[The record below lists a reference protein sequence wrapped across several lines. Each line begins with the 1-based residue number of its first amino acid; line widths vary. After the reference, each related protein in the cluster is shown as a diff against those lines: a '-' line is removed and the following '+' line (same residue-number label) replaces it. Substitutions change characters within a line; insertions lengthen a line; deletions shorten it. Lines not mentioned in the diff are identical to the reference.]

1 MAEETPTFTNLRPD
15 ATIGIQPYILRQEEV
30 DQIIKA
36 EAAKGD
42 KGNAPKELATD
53 LVRVFSASDF
63 KEEIEQDPNFL
74 SYDLLRTG
82 KAKILDYIPAY
93 AGKKPVDRQLTD
105 QDINILFSNVKEAD
119 FARPFFTE
127 FAKSA
132 PSTYAGVKTAGIV
145 GSRLIPAAASSGP
158 LAPIAVPAA
167 FLATGA
173 SALAT
178 AGITYFAGEKI
189 EDAFLGPKDPITPT
203 SKAAHEA
210 YRTLGAF
217 TGSIFAP
224 WMFKDTV
231 DLGYNAAV
239 SKLAEG
245 ASPAFQTRM
254 LKVFEDMI
262 SGTGTLAKKSPIPLA
277 GAELTSGAA
286 ASLGA
291 YTSESAFPG
300 SLGPRLLSEFLGAN
314 TFYSTFLRVVPNALK
329 NLQKTDVTDAI
340 VDKSQEKLF
349 TKINETYKLY
359 GTDEGYDQLI
369 RNLTDETFIKELE
382 DAFPGIKFTA
392 AQQSGD
398 PLIMAI
404 ESVKAKQNQ
413 TLDATRKQ
421 NATKAEAFLLGLTKA
436 LEDKGDDQSLKA
448 AAEIR
453 ESMFQNTLQMSYE
466 EKLENFL
473 KAAEK
478 LKAQPGQKEPRSKA
492 DISVQMFSLLEDTL
506 NSVKKKE
513 SDFWDKVGSVPL
525 IQPIG
530 PNAKSDD
537 LPNFLKTW
545 NKILPKDAAVRE
557 DFEKKVKVLTD
568 FIANARED
576 LGLKPL
582 VNFTKEEQKTI
593 NKFQQTAENFQIKLE
608 GFDQADTLKKA
619 LREAKGLDEDAKVDF
634 FRNYGEKVLGF
645 LPGSKDP
652 ELKPSSAGERMLL
665 SALNAYGDLS
675 ASKVT
680 ATQRARTRAQSPL
693 VDAQAIS
700 ADRLVEIRSTALS
713 LARGFAADPSTA
725 HLAKRVGKFAEALL
739 DDLDV
744 DGFGDAYNTAR
755 AFSRAKND
763 VYTRAILGKAFQ
775 KDKAGGE
782 VLPAEVTFELFVKR
796 NPSLTL
802 NRLRQLNTLS
812 EFLDE
817 QNIKVSETLRRDTD
831 FVQMDDDEP
840 IFTTMNKLTDNFLR
854 RMEETVGREVFDP
867 ETGTM
872 TLVLDANKLE
882 KFKKD
887 NAQVLEQLP
896 GLIIDLDNVVS
907 AKNTLESF
915 KFGRKKVL
923 EEHRKQTL
931 LSSLLNGASPT
942 VALAEAVN
950 GSNPVK
956 SLNQFFTL
964 STAPKETAQKV
975 GIRLPQFRPFDAA
988 GRKAKNVAD
997 AGLNLDDINDGFKRS
1012 IIQHALMK
1020 SGGEGDFDIESFAKV
1035 LYGPLK
1041 KDPNYSLMDIAKTYD
1056 VFSKTEFDRIRLMT
1070 SQLLKI
1076 KAAEKAGNINDPDFV
1091 EKAGPL
1097 LGFYFGIGGSALGT
1111 KTYNTL
1117 TGGAGGP
1124 GSITAAGIG
1133 KNAVTDFLLKIPQV
1147 KNLEKISTIFLDPKM
1162 VAQLLKKP
1170 KTDRDKKRVTDTI
1183 IENLSKTFGNIARQ
1197 GIPITV
1203 PKVGEAVT
1211 PEGDAERERFLLKQR
1226 QLEEMKKK
1234 GAPMIPPREGPINQN
1249 TAPVNQN
1256 QIPSSQIGTTA
1267 SLSPPVQN
1275 QKVDR
1280 RRFAALFPEDADL
1293 IQGIGSLRA

>member
-15 ATIGIQPYILRQEEV
+15 ATIGIQPYILRQEDV
-30 DQIIKA
+30 DKIIKT
-36 EAAKGD
+36 EATKGEKGD
-42 KGNAPKELATD
+42 APRALATD
-53 LVRVFSASDF
+53 LVNVFSASDF
-63 KEEIEQDPNFL
+63 KEEIQQDPNFL
-74 SYDLLRTG
+74 SYELLRSG

-105 QDINILFSNVKEAD
+105 QDINILFSNAKEAD

-127 FAKSA
+127 LAKSA
-132 PSTYAGVKTAGIV
+132 PATYAGVKTAGIV
-145 GSRLIPAAASSGP
+145 GSRLIPAAAVSP
-158 LAPIAVPAA
+158 VAPIAVPAA

-173 SALAT
+173 ASIAS

-262 SGTGTLAKKSPIPLA
+262 SGTGTLAKKSPLPLA
-277 GAELTSGAA
+277 GAELTSGAG

-291 YTSESAFPG
+291 YYSESMFPG
-300 SLGPRLLSEFLGAN
+300 SIGPRLFSEFLGAN

-329 NLQKTDVTDAI
+329 NLQKTDVTGAI

-369 RNLTDETFIKELE
+369 RNLTDENFIKELE
-382 DAFPGIKFTA
+382 DAFPGVKFTA

-413 TLDATRKQ
+413 TLDSTRKQ

-453 ESMFQNTLQMSYE
+453 ESMFSNTLQMSYE

-478 LKAQPGQKEPRSKA
+478 LKAQPGQTGSKSKA

-545 NKILPKDAAVRE
+545 NKILPKDAAVRQ

-593 NKFQQTAENFQIKLE
+593 NKFQKTAENFQIKLA
-608 GFDQADTLKKA
+608 GFEEESALKQA
-619 LREAKGLDEDAKVDF
+619 LREAKGLDDDAKVDF
-634 FRNYGEKVLGF
+634 FRTYAYRNLG
-645 LPGSKDP
+645 LTGDEATK
-652 ELKPSSAGERMLL
+652 GERMLL

-680 ATQRARTRAQSPL
+680 ATQRATTRAQSPL

-700 ADRLVEIRSTALS
+700 AARLVEVRSTALS

-817 QNIKVSETLRRDTD
+817 QDIKVSETLRRDTD
-831 FVQMDDDEP
+831 FVEMDDDEP

-867 ETGTM
+867 ETGNM

-923 EEHRKQTL
+923 EEHKKQTI

-956 SLNQFFTL
+956 SLNQYFSL

-975 GIRLPQFRPFDAA
+975 GISLPQFKPFNAA

-997 AGLNLDDINDGFKRS
+997 ADLNLEDINDGFKRS

-1041 KDPNYSLMDIAKTYD
+1041 KDPNYSLMDIVKTYD
-1056 VFSKTEFDRIRLMT
+1056 IFSKTEFDRIRLMT

-1111 KTYNTL
+1111 KTYQTL

-1147 KNLEKISTIFLDPKM
+1147 KNLEKISTIFLDPKT

-1170 KTDRDKKRVTDTI
+1170 KTERDKKRVTDTI

-1197 GIPITV
+1197 GIPISV
-1203 PKVGEAVT
+1203 PKVGEAIT

-1256 QIPSSQIGTTA
+1256 QIPPNESLINVN
-1267 SLSPPVQN
+1267 LSPPVQN

>member
-105 QDINILFSNVKEAD
+105 QDINILFSNAKEAD

-127 FAKSA
+127 LAKSA
-132 PSTYAGVKTAGIV
+132 PATYAGIKTAGIV

-277 GAELTSGAA
+277 GAELTSGAG

-329 NLQKTDVTDAI
+329 NLQKTDVTGAI

-369 RNLTDETFIKELE
+369 RNLTDENFIKELE
-382 DAFPGIKFTA
+382 DAFPGVKFTA

-413 TLDATRKQ
+413 TLDSTRKQ

-453 ESMFQNTLQMSYE
+453 ESMFSNTLQMSYE

-478 LKAQPGQKEPRSKA
+478 LKAQPGQTGSKSKA

-545 NKILPKDAAVRE
+545 NKILPKDAAVRQ

-593 NKFQQTAENFQIKLE
+593 NKFQKTAENFQIKLA
-608 GFDQADTLKKA
+608 GFEEESALKQA
-619 LREAKGLDEDAKVDF
+619 LREAKGLDDDAKVDF
-634 FRNYGEKVLGF
+634 FRTYAYRNLG
-645 LPGSKDP
+645 LTGDEATK
-652 ELKPSSAGERMLL
+652 GERMLL

-680 ATQRARTRAQSPL
+680 ATQRATTRAQSPL

-700 ADRLVEIRSTALS
+700 AARLVEVRSTALS

-817 QNIKVSETLRRDTD
+817 QDIKVSETLRRDTD
-831 FVQMDDDEP
+831 FVEMDDDEP

-867 ETGTM
+867 ETGNM

-923 EEHRKQTL
+923 EEHKKQTI

-956 SLNQFFTL
+956 SLNQYFSL

-975 GIRLPQFRPFDAA
+975 GISLPQFKPFNAA

-997 AGLNLDDINDGFKRS
+997 ADLNLEDINDGFKRS

-1041 KDPNYSLMDIAKTYD
+1041 KDPNYSLMDIVKTYD
-1056 VFSKTEFDRIRLMT
+1056 IFSKTEFDRIRLMT

-1111 KTYNTL
+1111 KTYQTL

-1147 KNLEKISTIFLDPKM
+1147 KNLEKISTIFLDPKT

-1170 KTDRDKKRVTDTI
+1170 KTERDKKRVTDTI

-1197 GIPITV
+1197 GIPISV
-1203 PKVGEAVT
+1203 PKVGEAIT

-1256 QIPSSQIGTTA
+1256 QIPPNESLINVN
-1267 SLSPPVQN
+1267 LSPPVQN

>member
-105 QDINILFSNVKEAD
+105 QDINILFSNAKEAD

-127 FAKSA
+127 LAKSA
-132 PSTYAGVKTAGIV
+132 PATYAGIKTAGIV

-277 GAELTSGAA
+277 GAELTSGAG

-329 NLQKTDVTDAI
+329 NLQKTDVTGAI

-369 RNLTDETFIKELE
+369 RNLTDENFIKELE
-382 DAFPGIKFTA
+382 DAFPGVKFTA

-413 TLDATRKQ
+413 TLDSTRKQ

-453 ESMFQNTLQMSYE
+453 ESMFSNTLQMSYE

-478 LKAQPGQKEPRSKA
+478 LKAQPGQTGSKSKA

-545 NKILPKDAAVRE
+545 NKILPKDAAVRQ

-593 NKFQQTAENFQIKLE
+593 NKFQKTAENFQIKLA
-608 GFDQADTLKKA
+608 GFEEESALKQA
-619 LREAKGLDEDAKVDF
+619 LREAKGLDDDAKVDF
-634 FRNYGEKVLGF
+634 FRTYAYRNLG
-645 LPGSKDP
+645 LTGDEATK
-652 ELKPSSAGERMLL
+652 GERMLL

-680 ATQRARTRAQSPL
+680 ATQRATTRAQSPL

-700 ADRLVEIRSTALS
+700 AARLVEVRSTALS

-817 QNIKVSETLRRDTD
+817 QDIKVSETLRRDTD
-831 FVQMDDDEP
+831 FVEMDDDEP

-867 ETGTM
+867 ETGNM

-923 EEHRKQTL
+923 EEHKKQTI

-956 SLNQFFTL
+956 SLNQYFSL

-975 GIRLPQFRPFDAA
+975 GISLPQFKPFNAA

-997 AGLNLDDINDGFKRS
+997 ADLNLEDINDGFKRS

-1041 KDPNYSLMDIAKTYD
+1041 KDPNYSLMDIVKTYD
-1056 VFSKTEFDRIRLMT
+1056 IFSKTEFDRIRLMT

-1111 KTYNTL
+1111 KTYQTL

-1147 KNLEKISTIFLDPKM
+1147 KNLEKISTIFLKPDM

-1170 KTDRDKKRVTDTI
+1170 KTERDKKRVTDTI

-1197 GIPITV
+1197 GIPISV
-1203 PKVGEAVT
+1203 PKVGEAIT

-1256 QIPSSQIGTTA
+1256 QIPPNESLINVN
-1267 SLSPPVQN
+1267 LSPPVQN

>member
-36 EAAKGD
+36 EAAKGE
-42 KGNAPKELATD
+42 KGNAPRELAID

-74 SYDLLRTG
+74 SYELLRSG
-82 KAKILDYIPAY
+82 KAKILDFIPAY

-127 FAKSA
+127 LAKSA
-132 PSTYAGVKTAGIV
+132 PATYAGVKTAGIV
-145 GSRLIPAAASSGP
+145 GSKLIPAAAVSP
-158 LAPIAVPAA
+158 AAPIAVPAA

-173 SALAT
+173 ASLAS

-189 EDAFLGPKDPITPT
+189 EDAFLGPKDPISPT

-262 SGTGTLAKKSPIPLA
+262 SGTGTLAKKSPKALA
-277 GAELTSGAA
+277 GAELTSGAG

-291 YTSESAFPG
+291 YYSEEMFPG
-300 SLGPRLLSEFLGAN
+300 SVAPRLFMEFLGAN

-329 NLQKTDVTDAI
+329 NLQKTDVTGAI

-349 TKINETYKLY
+349 TKINETFDLY
-359 GTDEGYDQLI
+359 GTKDGYNQLI
-369 RNLTDETFIKELE
+369 KNLTDETFIKELE
-382 DAFPGIKFTA
+382 DAFPGVKFTA

-413 TLDATRKQ
+413 KLDATRKQ

-513 SDFWDKVGSVPL
+513 SDLWDKVGSVPL

-557 DFEKKVKVLTD
+557 DFTKKVKVLTD

-593 NKFQQTAENFQIKLE
+593 NKFQQIAENFQIKLA
-608 GFDQADTLKKA
+608 GFNEEDTLKQA
-619 LREAKGLDEDAKVDF
+619 LRESKDLDDDAKVDF
-634 FRNYGEKVLGF
+634 FRNYGERVLGF
-645 LPGSKDP
+645 IPGSKDP
-652 ELKPSSAGERMLL
+652 ELTPSSAGERMLL

-680 ATQRARTRAQSPL
+680 ATQRARTRAQTPL
-693 VDAQAIS
+693 VDSQAIS
-700 ADRLVEIRSTALS
+700 AARLVEIRSTALS

-763 VYTRAILGKAFQ
+763 VYTRAILGKAFR

-817 QNIKVSETLRRDTD
+817 QDIKVSETLRRDTD

-997 AGLNLDDINDGFKRS
+997 AGLNLDDINDGFKRA

-1020 SGGEGDFDIESFAKV
+1020 SGGEGDFNVESFAKA

-1076 KAAEKAGNINDPDFV
+1076 RAAEKAGNINDPDFI

-1097 LGFYFGIGGSALGT
+1097 LGFYFGVGGSALGT

-1117 TGGAGGP
+1117 LGGGGGP
-1124 GSITAAGIG
+1124 GSIKAASIG
-1133 KNAVTDFLLKIPQV
+1133 ANAVTDFLLKIPQV

-1170 KTDRDKKRVTDTI
+1170 KTERDKKRVTDTI

-1197 GIPITV
+1197 GIPISV

-1256 QIPSSQIGTTA
+1256 QIPSGQTGTTA
-1267 SLSPPVQN
+1267 SISPTVQN

>member
-15 ATIGIQPYILRQEEV
+15 ATIGIQPYILRQEDV
-30 DQIIKA
+30 DKIIKA
-36 EAAKGD
+36 EATKGE
-42 KGNAPKELATD
+42 KGNAPKALATD
-53 LVRVFSASDF
+53 LVNVFSASDF
-63 KEEIEQDPNFL
+63 KEEIQQDPNFL
-74 SYDLLRTG
+74 SYELLRSG

-105 QDINILFSNVKEAD
+105 QDINILFSNVKEAE

-127 FAKSA
+127 LAKSA
-132 PSTYAGVKTAGIV
+132 PATAAGVKTAAIV
-145 GSRLIPAAASSGP
+145 GSRLIPAAAVSP
-158 LAPIAVPAA
+158 VAPIAVPAA

-173 SALAT
+173 ASLAS

-277 GAELTSGAA
+277 GAELTSGAG

-291 YTSESAFPG
+291 YYSESMFPG
-300 SLGPRLLSEFLGAN
+300 SIGPRLFSEFLGAN

-329 NLQKTDVTDAI
+329 NLQKTDVTGAI

-349 TKINETYKLY
+349 TKINETFDLY
-359 GTDEGYDQLI
+359 GNKDGYNQLI
-369 RNLTDETFIKELE
+369 KNLTDETFIKELE
-382 DAFPGIKFTA
+382 DAFPGVNFTA

-404 ESVKAKQNQ
+404 ESVKARQNQ
-413 TLDATRKQ
+413 KLDVTRKQ
-421 NATKAEAFLLGLTKA
+421 NASKAEAFLLGLTKA
-436 LEDKGDDQSLKA
+436 LEEKGDDQSLKA

-466 EKLENFL
+466 EKLDNFL

-478 LKAQPGQKEPRSKA
+478 LKAQPGQAGSKSKA

-513 SDFWDKVGSVPL
+513 SDLWDKVGSVPL

-557 DFEKKVKVLTD
+557 DFTKKVKVLTD

-582 VNFTKEEQKTI
+582 INFTKEEQKTI
-593 NKFQQTAENFQIKLE
+593 NKFQKTAENFQIKLA
-608 GFDQADTLKKA
+608 GFEEESALKQA
-619 LREAKGLDEDAKVDF
+619 LRESKGLDDDAKVEF
-634 FRNYGEKVLGF
+634 FRTYAYRNLGLTGEDATK
-645 LPGSKDP
+645 
-652 ELKPSSAGERMLL
+652 GERMLL

-680 ATQRARTRAQSPL
+680 ATQRATTRAQTPL

-700 ADRLVEIRSTALS
+700 AARLVEVRSTALS
-713 LARGFAADPSTA
+713 LARGFAAEPSTA

-1256 QIPSSQIGTTA
+1256 TLPSNESLINVN
-1267 SLSPPVQN
+1267 LSPPVQN

>member
-1 MAEETPTFTNLRPD
+1 MAEETPTLTNLRPD
-15 ATIGIQPYILRQEEV
+15 ATIGIQPYILRQEDV
-30 DQIIKA
+30 DKIIKS
-36 EAAKGD
+36 EAAKGE
-42 KGNAPKELATD
+42 KGDAPRALATD
-53 LVRVFSASDF
+53 LVNVFSASDF
-63 KEEIEQDPNFL
+63 KEEIQQDPNFL
-74 SYDLLRTG
+74 SYELLRSG
-82 KAKILDYIPAY
+82 KAKILDFIPAY

-119 FARPFFTE
+119 FAQPFFTE
-127 FAKSA
+127 LAKSA
-132 PSTYAGVKTAGIV
+132 PATYAGVKTAGIV
-145 GSRLIPAAASSGP
+145 GSRLIPAAAVSP
-158 LAPIAVPAA
+158 VAPIAVPAA

-173 SALAT
+173 ASIAS

-189 EDAFLGPKDPITPT
+189 EDAFLGPKDPISPT

-245 ASPAFQTRM
+245 SSPAFQTRM

-262 SGTGTLAKKSPIPLA
+262 SGTGTLAKKSPKALA
-277 GAELTSGAA
+277 GAELTSGAG

-291 YTSESAFPG
+291 YYSEGIFPG
-300 SLGPRLLSEFLGAN
+300 SVAPRLFSEFLGAN

-349 TKINETYKLY
+349 NKINETYKLY
-359 GTDEGYDQLI
+359 GNDEGYDQLI

-382 DAFPGIKFTA
+382 DAFPGVKFTA

-421 NATKAEAFLLGLTKA
+421 NASKAEAFLLGLTKA
-436 LEDKGDDQSLKA
+436 LEEKGDDQSLKA

-478 LKAQPGQKEPRSKA
+478 LKAQPGQLGSKSKA

-506 NSVKKKE
+506 NSAKKRE
-513 SDFWDKVGSVPL
+513 TDLWDKVGSVPL
-525 IQPIG
+525 IQPLG
-530 PNAKSDD
+530 PNAKSED

-593 NKFQQTAENFQIKLE
+593 NKFQKTAENFQIKLA
-608 GFDQADTLKKA
+608 GFEEESALKQA
-619 LREAKGLDEDAKVDF
+619 LRESKGLDDDAKVEF
-634 FRNYGEKVLGF
+634 FRTYAYRNLGLTGEDATK
-645 LPGSKDP
+645 
-652 ELKPSSAGERMLL
+652 GERMLL

-680 ATQRARTRAQSPL
+680 ATQRARTREQKPL
-693 VDAQAIS
+693 VDSQAIS
-700 ADRLVEIRSTALS
+700 AARLVEIRSTALA
-713 LARGFAADPSTA
+713 LARGFAAEPSTA

-744 DGFGDAYNTAR
+744 EGFGDAYNTAR

-763 VYTRAILGKAFQ
+763 VYTRAILGKAFR

-817 QNIKVSETLRRDTD
+817 QDIKVSETLRRDTD
-831 FVQMDDDEP
+831 FVQMEDDEP

-907 AKNTLESF
+907 AKNTLEAF

-923 EEHRKQTL
+923 DEHKKQTI
-931 LSSLLNGASPT
+931 LSSVLNGASPT
-942 VALAEAVN
+942 VALGEAIN
-950 GSNPVK
+950 SKNPVK
-956 SLNQFFTL
+956 FLNQFFTL
-964 STAPKETAQKV
+964 SAAPKDTAQKV
-975 GIRLPQFRPFDAA
+975 GISLPQFRPFNAA
-988 GRKAKNVAD
+988 GRKAKNVVDAD
-997 AGLNLDDINDGFKRS
+997 LNLDDINDGFKQA
-1012 IIQHALMK
+1012 IIQYALMK
-1020 SGGEGDFDIESFAKV
+1020 SGGEGDFNVESFAKV

-1041 KDPNYSLMDIAKTYD
+1041 NDPNYSLMDIVKTYD

-1076 KAAEKAGNINDPDFV
+1076 RAAEKAGNINDPDFI

-1170 KTDRDKKRVTDTI
+1170 KTERDKKRVTDTI
-1183 IENLSKTFGNIARQ
+1183 IENLSKTFGNMARQ
-1197 GIPITV
+1197 GIPISV
-1203 PKVGEAVT
+1203 PKVGEAIT

-1256 QIPSSQIGTTA
+1256 QIPPNESLINVN
-1267 SLSPPVQN
+1267 LSPPVQN

>member
-15 ATIGIQPYILRQEEV
+15 ATIGIQPYILRQEDV
-30 DQIIKA
+30 DKIIKT
-36 EAAKGD
+36 EATKGEKGD
-42 KGNAPKELATD
+42 APRALATD
-53 LVRVFSASDF
+53 LVNVFSASDF
-63 KEEIEQDPNFL
+63 KEEIQQDPNFL
-74 SYDLLRTG
+74 SYELLRSG

-105 QDINILFSNVKEAD
+105 QDINILFSNAKEAD

-127 FAKSA
+127 LAKSA
-132 PSTYAGVKTAGIV
+132 PATYAGVKTAGIV
-145 GSRLIPAAASSGP
+145 GSRLIPAAAVSP
-158 LAPIAVPAA
+158 VAPIAVPAA

-173 SALAT
+173 ASIAS

-262 SGTGTLAKKSPIPLA
+262 SGTGTLAKKSPLPLA
-277 GAELTSGAA
+277 GAELTSGAG

-291 YTSESAFPG
+291 YYSESMFPG
-300 SLGPRLLSEFLGAN
+300 SIGPRLFSEFLGAN

-329 NLQKTDVTDAI
+329 NLQKTDVTGAI

-369 RNLTDETFIKELE
+369 RNLTDENFIKELE
-382 DAFPGIKFTA
+382 DAFPGVKFTA

-413 TLDATRKQ
+413 TLDSTRKQ

-453 ESMFQNTLQMSYE
+453 ESMFSNTLQMSYE

-478 LKAQPGQKEPRSKA
+478 LKAQPGQTGSKSKA

-545 NKILPKDAAVRE
+545 NKILPKDAAVRQ

-593 NKFQQTAENFQIKLE
+593 NKFQKTAENFQIKLA
-608 GFDQADTLKKA
+608 GFEEESALKQA
-619 LREAKGLDEDAKVDF
+619 LREAKGLDDDAKVDF
-634 FRNYGEKVLGF
+634 FRTYAYRNLG
-645 LPGSKDP
+645 LTGDEATK
-652 ELKPSSAGERMLL
+652 GERMLL

-680 ATQRARTRAQSPL
+680 ATQRATTRAQSPL

-700 ADRLVEIRSTALS
+700 AARLVEVRSTALS

-817 QNIKVSETLRRDTD
+817 QDIKVSETLRRDTD
-831 FVQMDDDEP
+831 FVEMDDDEP

-867 ETGTM
+867 ETGNM

-923 EEHRKQTL
+923 EEHKKQTI

-956 SLNQFFTL
+956 SLNQYFSL

-975 GIRLPQFRPFDAA
+975 GISLPQFKPFNAA

-997 AGLNLDDINDGFKRS
+997 ADLNLEDINDGFKRS

-1041 KDPNYSLMDIAKTYD
+1041 KDPNYSLMDIVKTYD
-1056 VFSKTEFDRIRLMT
+1056 IFSKTEFDRIRLMT

-1111 KTYNTL
+1111 KTYQTL

-1147 KNLEKISTIFLDPKM
+1147 KNLEKISTIFLDPKT

-1170 KTDRDKKRVTDTI
+1170 KTERDKKRVTDTI

-1197 GIPITV
+1197 GIPISV
-1203 PKVGEAVT
+1203 PKVGEAIT

-1256 QIPSSQIGTTA
+1256 QIPSNESLINVN
-1267 SLSPPVQN
+1267 LSPPVQN

-1293 IQGIGSLRA
+1293 IQGIGSLRG

>member
-15 ATIGIQPYILRQEEV
+15 ATIGIQPYILRQEDV
-30 DQIIKA
+30 DKIIKT
-36 EAAKGD
+36 EATKGEKGD
-42 KGNAPKELATD
+42 APRALATD
-53 LVRVFSASDF
+53 LVNVFSASDF
-63 KEEIEQDPNFL
+63 KEEIQQDPNFL
-74 SYDLLRTG
+74 SYELLRSG

-105 QDINILFSNVKEAD
+105 QDINILFSNAKQAD

-127 FAKSA
+127 LAKSA
-132 PSTYAGVKTAGIV
+132 PATYAGVKTAGIV
-145 GSRLIPAAASSGP
+145 GSRLIPAAAASGP

-173 SALAT
+173 ASLAS
-178 AGITYFAGEKI
+178 AGITYYAGEKI

-277 GAELTSGAA
+277 GAELTSGAG

-291 YTSESAFPG
+291 YYSESMFPG
-300 SLGPRLLSEFLGAN
+300 SIGPRLFSEFLGAN

-329 NLQKTDVTDAI
+329 NLQKTDVTGAI
-340 VDKSQEKLF
+340 VDKSQENLF

-478 LKAQPGQKEPRSKA
+478 LKAQPGQAGSKSKA

-545 NKILPKDAAVRE
+545 NKILPKDAAVRQ

-593 NKFQQTAENFQIKLE
+593 NKFQKTAENFQIKLA
-608 GFDQADTLKKA
+608 GFEEESALKQA
-619 LREAKGLDEDAKVDF
+619 LRESKGLDDDAKVDF
-634 FRNYGEKVLGF
+634 FRTYAYRNLG
-645 LPGSKDP
+645 LTGDEATK
-652 ELKPSSAGERMLL
+652 EERMLL

-700 ADRLVEIRSTALS
+700 AARLVEVRSTALS
-713 LARGFAADPSTA
+713 LARGFAAEPSTA

-744 DGFGDAYNTAR
+744 DGVGDVYNTAR

-782 VLPAEVTFELFVKR
+782 VLPAEVTFELFVKK

-817 QNIKVSETLRRDTD
+817 QDIKVSETLRRDTD
-831 FVQMDDDEP
+831 FVEMDDDEP

-923 EEHRKQTL
+923 EEHKKQTI

-956 SLNQFFTL
+956 SLNQYFSL

-975 GIRLPQFRPFDAA
+975 GISLPQFKPFNAA

-997 AGLNLDDINDGFKRS
+997 ADLNLEDINDGFKRS

-1041 KDPNYSLMDIAKTYD
+1041 KDPNYSLMDIVKTYD
-1056 VFSKTEFDRIRLMT
+1056 IFSKTEFDRIRLMT

-1111 KTYNTL
+1111 KTYQTL

-1147 KNLEKISTIFLDPKM
+1147 KNLEKISTIFLEPDT

-1170 KTDRDKKRVTDTI
+1170 KTERDKKRVIDTI

-1197 GIPITV
+1197 GIPISV
-1203 PKVGEAVT
+1203 PKVGEAIT

-1234 GAPMIPPREGPINQN
+1234 GAPMIPPRQGPINQN

-1256 QIPSSQIGTTA
+1256 TLPSNESLINVN
-1267 SLSPPVQN
+1267 LSPPAQN